1 MQSEIARELV
11 RLEKR
16 YWLALQDKD
25 PETAVSLS
33 DDPCLVVGAQGVGEI
48 DNRAMADLVEGAD
61 YNLDHFEFDNVTV
74 RPLTDDVA
82 IVAYKVSEELVVDGK
97 PVNLEAYD
105 SSVWIRR
112 NGKWLC
118 SLHTESIAGDPFGRR

>member
-16 YWLALQDKD
+16 YWLALQDRDK
-25 PETAVSLS
+25 ETAVSLS

-48 DNRAMADLVEGAD
+48 DNRAMGEMVEGASYD
-61 YNLDHFEFDNVTV
+61 LDHFEFDNVTV

-97 PVNLEAYD
+97 PVNLQAYD

-112 NGKWLC
+112 AGKWLC

>member
-48 DNRAMADLVEGAD
+48 DNRAMADMVEGAD
-61 YNLDHFEFDNVTV
+61 YNLDHFEFDHVTV

>member
-16 YWLALQDKD
+16 YWLALQDRDK
-25 PETAVSLS
+25 ETAVSLS

-48 DNRAMADLVEGAD
+48 DNRAMADMVEGASYD
-61 YNLDHFEFDNVTV
+61 LDHFEFDNVTV

-112 NGKWLC
+112 DGKWLC